1 MKMYRLCILVLSFA
15 LIAGC
20 NDGGS
25 ETGGDGGGT
34 NLTTT
39 VTFAFNDFTGVSV
52 VGPFSVS
59 IVPGPYYIFFTL
71 D

>member
-1 MKMYRLCILVLSFA
+1 MKIQVLRVIFLSFA

-20 NDGGS
+20 NTGGS
-25 ETGGDGGGT
+25 ESVDNGGVSGGGDGT

-39 VTFAFNDFTGVSV
+39 VTFEFNDFTGVSV

-59 IVPGPYYIFFTL
+59 IVPGP
-71 D
+71 